1 MKFLIPHGIAKGDF
15 MKKKLTILTVLL
27 ACGSLLSAAT
37 AYSTILSS
45 AKANSPQMQNAELT
59 YQNSLLT
66 QQQNDLDDVV
76 QVTVSSGTVSVLP
89 ADNGFNPQTGRKT
102 VNEDLSLEPSV
113 EIVLPNDGQTT
124 ITASTGLG
132 FEYGDKDYYSVS
144 PSVSAKHTF
153 DLTGYD
159 SDLAVSLSNSRTA
172 LQSEMTYRMAHLSFE
187 SQVLSSI
194 KAILQA
200 EQQLDEA
207 KWNLS
212 KAEKTL
218 SDSLELGNMSEGS
231 ISYLQTVNQINLQ
244 KAFTGSDTQHPA
256 QRQYRCGS
264 CGH

>member
-1 MKFLIPHGIAKGDF
+1 MCFIWKTVLAREIPDTSYGIAKGDF
-15 MKKKLTILTVLL
+15 MNKKLTILIVLL
-27 ACGSLLSAAT
+27 ACGSFLSAAT
-37 AYSTILSS
+37 AYSTILSN

-89 ADNGFNPQTGRKT
+89 ADNGFNSQTGRET
-102 VNEDLSLEPSV
+102 VNEDLSLEPTV
-113 EIVLPNDGQTT
+113 EVILPNDGQTT
-124 ITASTGLG
+124 ITASAGLG

-159 SDLAVSLSNSRTA
+159 SDIAVSLNNSKTA

-218 SDSLELGNMSEGS
+218 
-231 ISYLQTVNQINLQ
+231 T
-244 KAFTGSDTQHPA
+244 
-256 QRQYRCGS
+256 
-264 CGH
+264 